1 MEDKLIKKVDE
12 QIEGILKVGINVS
25 NLDHL
30 YKLTKIK
37 CMVEEDDKM
46 YGNYG
51 RRAGY
56 DSYGRDSYGRD
67 SYGRRGYDMKYRGD
81 DHLDRLSGDYGR
93 YMDYRER
100 YGHNEDTDK
109 SFHYMVK
116 SLEDFVKYLFE
127 EADAPQEKQML
138 REALQKSMM

>member
-1 MEDKLIKKVDE
+1 MNEKLCEDVDKK
-12 QIEGILKVGINVS
+12 IEEILNDGITGQ
-25 NLDHL
+25 NLDYL

-37 CMVEEDDKM
+37 HMIKEEENM

-51 RRAGY
+51 RRYGNDSY
-56 DSYGRDSYGRD
+56 NDSYGDHYGRD
-67 SYGRRGYDMKYRGD
+67 AYGRRGRYRGHE
-81 DHLDRLSGDYGR
+81 HLDRTQEDYGR
-93 YMDYRER
+93 YMDYRGR

-138 REALQKSMM
+138 REALRESIM

>member
-1 MEDKLIKKVDE
+1 MNEELCKSVDE
-12 QIEGILKVGINVS
+12 KIEEILKQGINTQ
-25 NLDHL
+25 NLDYL

-37 CMVEEDDKM
+37 YLIKEEENM

-51 RRAGY
+51 RRYGNDSY
-56 DSYGRDSYGRD
+56 NDSYGYSYGRE
-67 SYGRRGYDMKYRGD
+67 SYGRRNRYRGHE
-81 DHLDRLSGDYGR
+81 HLDKTQEDYGR
-93 YMDYRER
+93 YMDYRGR

-116 SLEDFVKYLFE
+116 SLEDFIKYLFE

-138 REALQKSMM
+138 RDSLRESIM

>member
-1 MEDKLIKKVDE
+1 MEEQLIKCVDE
-12 QIEGILKVGINVS
+12 KIKDILNDGITGQ
-25 NLDHL
+25 NLDYL

-37 CMVEEDDKM
+37 YMMKEEESM

-51 RRAGY
+51 RRYGDY
-56 DSYGRDSYGRD
+56 SYNDSYGDSYGREP
-67 SYGRRGYDMKYRGD
+67 YGRRSRYRGHE
-81 DHLDRLSGDYGR
+81 HLDRMNEDYGR
-93 YMDYRER
+93 YMDYRGR

-116 SLEDFVKYLFE
+116 SLEDFIKYLFE

-138 REALQKSMM
+138 RESLRQHV